1 MSDEKDKTCLVGNN
15 GEQRHLERRHLIYYL
30 RVHDGIS
37 SRVVG
42 HVVDISPHG
51 LKLITDQPI
60 PVGEYRRLRMSFPG
74 IGSSRDELVFDAL
87 CKWCQQDENPAFY
100 LAGFQIRNLMP
111 EDASFIQGMISEF
124 GL

>member
-1 MSDEKDKTCLVGNN
+1 MAADNN
-15 GEQRHLERRHLIYYL
+15 GSGEEQRRIMRRHLIYYL
-30 RVHDGIS
+30 RVYDGVS

-51 LKLITDQPI
+51 LQLIADQPV
-60 PVGEYRRLRMSFPG
+60 PVQAEHRLRMSFPG
-74 IGSSRDELVFDAL
+74 MEASRDELVFDAV
-87 CKWCQQDENPAFY
+87 CKWCRQDENPAFY

-111 EDASFIQGMISEF
+111 DEAVFIQGMISEF

>member
-1 MSDEKDKTCLVGNN
+1 MSDEQEKSCHDGNS
-15 GEQRHLERRHLIYYL
+15 GEQRHLQRRHLIYYL
-30 RVHDGIS
+30 RVHEGTS

-51 LKLITDQPI
+51 LKLITEQPV
-60 PVGEYRRLRMSFPG
+60 PVRERRRLRMSFPG
-74 IGSSRDELVFDAL
+74 IGSSRDELIFDAV
-87 CKWCQQDENPAFY
+87 CKWCRQDENPAFY
-100 LAGFQIRNLMP
+100 LVGFQIQDLMP